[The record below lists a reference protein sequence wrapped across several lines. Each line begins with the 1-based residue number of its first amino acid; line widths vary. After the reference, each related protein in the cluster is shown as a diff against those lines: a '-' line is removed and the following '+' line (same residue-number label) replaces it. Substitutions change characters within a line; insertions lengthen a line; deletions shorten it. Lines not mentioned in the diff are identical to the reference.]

1 MVKGPINPDDNH
13 QNFQND
19 IKLKATQLLFMHYQS
34 KIIIGVYSYLQE
46 HDQKDIEAL
55 FSDAINLFNA
65 LGSWIYGGTSPKIVY
80 PVLQV
85 FVKNANN
92 SSAESFSHLL
102 NYISWMG
109 NNLYK
114 ILEDN
119 QWIEEHHYESF
130 TIRKSNEITTGLF
143 FMWRIGWLIVSM
155 KDISKENKVPN
166 MIQPLKTLNALF
178 DAFGGW
184 VFNHEGLTNITQ
196 SFQEFEKIFEMDLAP
211 IYDEVL
217 EETNKTRNN
226 IAKFLQKL

>member
-1 MVKGPINPDDNH
+1 MVKRQINPDDNR

-19 IKLKATQLLFMHYQS
+19 IKLKSTWLLFMHYQS
-34 KIIIGVYSYLQE
+34 NNIIGLYSYLQE
-46 HDQKDIEAL
+46 HGDKDIEAL

-65 LGSWIYGGTSPKIVY
+65 LGSWIYGGTSPKIIY
-80 PVLQV
+80 PILQV

-92 SSAESFSHLL
+92 SSAESFSYLL
-102 NYISWMG
+102 NYINWMG

-119 QWIEEHHYESF
+119 HWIEEHHYESF

-155 KDISKENKVPN
+155 KDIAKENKVPN
-166 MIQPLKTLNALF
+166 LLQPLKTLDALF
-178 DAFGGW
+178 NAFGGW
-184 VFNHEGLTNITQ
+184 VFNQEGLTNITQ
-196 SFQEFEKIFEMDLAP
+196 SFQEFEKMFEMEFAP

>member
-1 MVKGPINPDDNH
+1 VKRIINHEDNSSYIQDD
-13 QNFQND
+13 
-19 IKLKATQLLFMHYQS
+19 KSLKPTGRLFMTYQS
-34 KIIIGVYSYLQE
+34 KIIGYTQIYLQD
-46 HDQKDIEAL
+46 HDDKEIENL
-55 FSDAINLFNA
+55 FSNAVDVFNA
-65 LGSWIYGGTSPKIVY
+65 LGSWIYGGASPKIIY
-80 PVLQV
+80 PVLQI
-85 FVKNANN
+85 FIKKANTNNAEN
-92 SSAESFSHLL
+92 FSHILDSINWL
-102 NYISWMG
+102 G

-166 MIQPLKTLNALF
+166 LLQPLKTLDALF

-184 VFNHEGLTNITQ
+184 VFNQEGLANITQ
-196 SFQEFEKIFEMDLAP
+196 SFQELEKIFEMEFAP
-211 IYDEVL
+211 IYHEVL